1 MSYSLGGNPAPEGF
15 NHAMKSLFGAVSTF
29 VLLVIVC
36 LISMFEARVFGQT
49 QLAPIGLQYFLA
61 GGVFIIGWFILLS
74 DADRICGLFALL
86 ARTIRPS
93 PPGVQLDL
101 FKAEHASPGR
111 FRRVIT
117 NHWIPVTFQFC
128 LVGWL
133 MYASGGLVSPY
144 TPVIVGMMMIGQSI
158 YPTPSIGPGGGMTV
172 RQLLLSFWRVGC
184 YYGYPQLLFGSV
196 LVAVALLQ
204 EYHPLVTTLPPFAEM
219 IFTSQLSLF
228 ISMCVVFV
236 TRSAD
241 GAGTS
246 RRR

>member
-1 MSYSLGGNPAPEGF
+1 
-15 NHAMKSLFGAVSTF
+15 MKSLFGAVSTF

-36 LISMFEARVFGQT
+36 LISMFEATVFGQT
-49 QLAPIGLQYFLA
+49 QLASIGLQYFVA

-74 DADRICGLFALL
+74 DSDRISALFALL
-86 ARTIRPS
+86 AKTIRPTPPDVPDVPEGES
-93 PPGVQLDL
+93 P
-101 FKAEHASPGR
+101 SPGR
-111 FRRVIT
+111 FRRIIT
-117 NHWIPVTFQFC
+117 NHWIPVTFQF
-128 LVGWL
+128 LLIGWL

-158 YPTPSIGPGGGMTV
+158 YPTPSIGPVGKLTV
-172 RQLLLSFWRVGC
+172 RKLLLSFWRVGC

-196 LVAVALLQ
+196 LVTVALLQ
-204 EYHPLVTTLPPFAEM
+204 KYHPLVRTLPPFSEV

-241 GAGTS
+241 AGGT
-246 RRR
+246 RGEGVKRPAVER